1 MCETCGCAV
10 VTEMPVATQT
20 ITVMREILDQNS
32 TQAAHNRAHFDAHRV
47 LALNLMSAP
56 GSGKTALLERTLDEL
71 AGRFRCA
78 VIEGDLET
86 DNDARRIRRHGVP
99 AIQITTGATCHLD
112 ASMVHEALH
121 QLPLAGLD
129 VLFIENVGN
138 LVCPASFALG
148 THADVALVSVPEGDD
163 KPAKYPV
170 MFRGASLVLISK
182 ADLLPVFE
190 EFSVEAVSTAVRAL
204 ANPAPVLTVSAKTG
218 LGLEEWI
225 GWLSAAV
232 AARRAFRQAAGQ
244 PGPSRT
250 SADVAR
256 LAESS

>member
-10 VTEMPVATQT
+10 VAETPAATQT
-20 ITVMREILDQNS
+20 ITVMRHILDQNE
-32 TQAAHNRAHFDAHRV
+32 TQAVHNRAHFDAHGV
-47 LALNLMSAP
+47 LAINLMSAP
-56 GSGKTALLERTLDEL
+56 GSGKTLLLERTIDEL
-71 AGRFRCA
+71 AGRFSCA

-99 AIQITTGATCHLD
+99 AIQITTGSTCHLD

-121 QLPLAGLD
+121 RLPLAGLD

-170 MFRGASLVLISK
+170 MFRGASLVLVSK

-190 EFSVEAVSTAVRAL
+190 EFSVAAVTSHVRAL
-204 ANPAPVLTVSAKTG
+204 ANAAPVLTLSGKTG
-218 LGLEEWI
+218 LGIAEWI
-225 GWLSAAV
+225 EWISTAV
-232 AARRAFRQAAGQ
+232 RGRRALGRAATA
-244 PGPSRT
+244 P
-250 SADVAR
+250 ADAAAAP
-256 LAESS
+256 LADAL

>member
-10 VTEMPVATQT
+10 ATERPAATET
-20 ITVMREILDQNS
+20 ITVMRGILDQNAA
-32 TQAAHNRAHFDAHRV
+32 QAAHNRAHFEAHDV

-56 GSGKTALLERTLDEL
+56 GSGKTALLERTIDEL
-71 AGRFRCA
+71 AGRLRCA

-112 ASMVHEALH
+112 AAMVHEALH

-129 VLFIENVGN
+129 VVFIENVGN

-148 THADVALVSVPEGDD
+148 THADIALLSVPEGDD
-163 KPAKYPV
+163 KAAKYPV
-170 MFRGASLVLISK
+170 MFRAASLVLVSK

-190 EFSVEAVSTAVRAL
+190 DFSVAAVRTAVQAL
-204 ANPAPVLTVSAKTG
+204 ANPAPVLTVSVKSG
-218 LGLEEWI
+218 VGILDWVEW
-225 GWLSAAV
+225 LCAAV
-232 AARRAFRQAAGQ
+232 AARRAR
-244 PGPSRT
+244 PGAEPSRAPAHF
-250 SADVAR
+250 SAAPF
-256 LAESS
+256 AQPS

>member
-1 MCETCGCAV
+1 MCKTCGCAV
-10 VTEMPVATQT
+10 VAEAPLPTHTV
-20 ITVMREILDQNS
+20 TVMRDILDQNS
-32 TQAAHNRAHFDAHRV
+32 AQAGHNRAHFDAHGL

-56 GSGKTALLERTLDEL
+56 GSGKTALLERTIDEL
-71 AGRFRCA
+71 ADRFSCA
-78 VIEGDLET
+78 VIEGDLAT

-112 ASMVHEALH
+112 ASMVHDALH
-121 QLPLAGLD
+121 RLPLEGLD

-170 MFRGASLVLISK
+170 MFRGASLVLVSK

-190 EFSVEAVSTAVRAL
+190 EFSVAAVTGAMRAL
-204 ANPAPVLTVSAKTG
+204 ANPAPVLAVSARTG
-218 LGLEEWI
+218 VGIDAWIEWLCAALSSRRELE
-225 GWLSAAV
+225 SATAGSGRGAV
-232 AARRAFRQAAGQ
+232 ALGE
-244 PGPSRT
+244 PS
-250 SADVAR
+250 
-256 LAESS
+256 

>member
-10 VTEMPVATQT
+10 VAEAPVPLHT
-20 ITVMREILDQNS
+20 ITVMREILGQNAR
-32 TQAAHNRAHFDAHRV
+32 QAAHNRAHFDAHGV

-56 GSGKTALLERTLDEL
+56 GSGKTSLLERTIDEL
-71 AGRFRCA
+71 AGQLRCA

-112 ASMVHEALH
+112 ASMVHDALH
-121 QLPLAGLD
+121 QLPLQGLD

-148 THADVALVSVPEGDD
+148 THADVALLSVPEGDD

-190 EFSVEAVSTAVRAL
+190 EFDVQAVSAAVRTL
-204 ANPAPVLTVSAKTG
+204 ANPAPVRAVSAKTG
-218 LGLEEWI
+218 LGLRDWVGWI
-225 GWLSAAV
+225 CAALSERRARREPAMQTPAARAGTV
-232 AARRAFRQAAGQ
+232 AA
-244 PGPSRT
+244 P
-250 SADVAR
+250 
-256 LAESS
+256 LAETS

>member
-10 VTEMPVATQT
+10 VTEIPVPAHT
-20 ITVMREILDQNS
+20 ITVMRGILDQNAA
-32 TQAAHNRAHFDAHRV
+32 QAAHNRAHFDAHGV

-112 ASMVHEALH
+112 ASMVHDALH

-129 VLFIENVGN
+129 LLFIENVGN

-182 ADLLPVFE
+182 ADLLPVLEDFNVAA
-190 EFSVEAVSTAVRAL
+190 VESAVRAL
-204 ANPAPVLTVSAKTG
+204 ANPAPVFAVSARSG
-218 LGLEEWI
+218 LGLERWI
-225 GWLSAAV
+225 GWLAASLD
-232 AARRAFRQAAGQ
+232 ARRAQHPGVGQVATAPLGVGAARSGK
-244 PGPSRT
+244 
-250 SADVAR
+250 SA
-256 LAESS
+256 